1 MLPNISRD
9 QAWDRTVRFFEDH
22 NLPVKTI
29 DRSSGFIESDMISFV
44 SAYQIDSGPSVSQIP
59 YVVTQRE
66 NTRHMV
72 IQPSYITGYL
82 KVFLLNDSTQTEV
95 RVNIED
101 LRNYHLLDVYHK
113 HGPTTHNEI
122 LREAV
127 STGQLESQLIGSLTT
142 GREVQQLPVQ
152 NGEVLNPA
160 KNYTKYINKRR
171 RITMWSLISADL
183 GLVAGIA
190 TVFVLIPKH

>member
-1 MLPNISRD
+1 
-9 QAWDRTVRFFEDH
+9 
-22 NLPVKTI
+22 
-29 DRSSGFIESDMISFV
+29 
-44 SAYQIDSGPSVSQIP
+44 
-59 YVVTQRE
+59 
-66 NTRHMV
+66 
-72 IQPSYITGYL
+72 
-82 KVFLLNDSTQTEV
+82 
-95 RVNIED
+95 VNIED